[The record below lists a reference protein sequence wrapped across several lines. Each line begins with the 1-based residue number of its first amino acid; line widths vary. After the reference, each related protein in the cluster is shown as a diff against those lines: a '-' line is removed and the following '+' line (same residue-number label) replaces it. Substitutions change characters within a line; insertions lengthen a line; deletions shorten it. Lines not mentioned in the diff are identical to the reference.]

1 MRLER
6 IILAGGKKRKEF
18 RCAKNGQV
26 NVEHFVDRSF
36 TTNICGM
43 DQAVASVNFNG
54 DEDRMD
60 EIEVETALDP
70 IALFR
75 AWMKDAVA
83 REVNDPD
90 AMALATATP
99 DGVPSVRM
107 LLMKRVDDR
116 GFCFYTNAESQKGS
130 ELARN
135 PHAAMCFHW
144 KSLRRQVRIS
154 GTVEELSGED
164 ADAYFNSRSRLSQ
177 FGAVASQQS
186 RILTSREMLVD
197 RVKELEREFPGEI
210 PRPDYW
216 RGYVL
221 RPVRIEFWKD
231 GEGRLHDRF
240 IFSKNEGSWRKERLF
255 P

>member
-1 MRLER
+1 
-6 IILAGGKKRKEF
+6 
-18 RCAKNGQV
+18 
-26 NVEHFVDRSF
+26 
-36 TTNICGM
+36 
-43 DQAVASVNFNG
+43 
-54 DEDRMD
+54 MD
-60 EIEVETALDP
+60 ETGMEAAVDP
-70 IALFR
+70 IALFGEWLR
-75 AWMKDAVA
+75 NAEAS
-83 REVNDPD
+83 ELNDPS
-90 AMALATATP
+90 AVALATASR
-99 DGVPSVRM
+99 DGMPSVRM
-107 LLMKRVDDR
+107 VLMKQVDAR
-116 GFCFYTNAESQKGS
+116 GFCFFTNAESQKGV
-130 ELARN
+130 ELAEN
-135 PHAAMCFHW
+135 PQAAMCFHW

>member
-1 MRLER
+1 M
-6 IILAGGKKRKEF
+6 G
-18 RCAKNGQV
+18 
-26 NVEHFVDRSF
+26 
-36 TTNICGM
+36 
-43 DQAVASVNFNG
+43 
-54 DEDRMD
+54 
-60 EIEVETALDP
+60 EIELETAVDP
-70 IALFR
+70 LALFR
-75 AWMKDAVA
+75 AWMNDSVT

-90 AMALATATP
+90 AVALATATQ

-107 LLMKRVDDR
+107 VLMKRLDER

-130 ELARN
+130 ELAVN
-135 PHAAMCFHW
+135 SHAAMCFHW

-154 GTVEELSGED
+154 GTVAELPGED
-164 ADAYFNSRSRLSQ
+164 ADAYFHSRSRLSQ
-177 FGAVASQQS
+177 LGAVASQQS
-186 RILTSREMLVD
+186 RVLASREILVD

-221 RPVRIEFWKD
+221 RPERIEFWKD

-240 IFSKNEGSWRKERLF
+240 LFSRRGEGWRKERLF